1 MGAVRSLKRSEDFRR
16 VREAG
21 ARARRDGLTV
31 FVAPASPGNPGGRAG
46 ITVPGAVGSAV
57 VRNRLRRRLRAA
69 LQRMDLGRL
78 DVVVR
83 VDPGAAGA
91 SYLELETNLTSALSR
106 ANEGLR
112 A

>member
-1 MGAVRSLKRSEDFRR
+1 MRSLKRSEDFRR
-16 VREAG
+16 VREEG
-21 ARARRDGLTV
+21 ARARQAGVTV
-31 FVAPASPGNPGGRAG
+31 FVAPAAPGDPGGRAG

-69 LQRMDLGRL
+69 LQRTELGRDR
-78 DVVVR
+78 DVVIR
-83 VDPGAAGA
+83 VGQGAVEA
-91 SYLELETNLTSALSR
+91 SYLELETDLKSALSR

>member
-1 MGAVRSLKRSEDFRR
+1 LKRSEDFRR
-16 VREAG
+16 VREVG

-31 FVAPASPGNPGGRAG
+31 FVAPATPGHGGGRAG
-46 ITVPGAVGSAV
+46 ITIPGAVGSAV
-57 VRNRLRRRLRAA
+57 VRNRLRRRVRAA
-69 LQRMDLGRL
+69 LQSTELGER

-83 VDPGAAGA
+83 VDPSAVRA
-91 SYLELETNLTSALSR
+91 SYLELETDLISALSR